1 MKSILQRW
9 LPLAFILSV
18 AMGSI
23 YVIAQQMIRQS
34 YNWPQISAAN
44 EVSDALHKNKS
55 IDSLVTRYSAPST
68 IDISDSTFVI
78 IYDVAGN
85 VIKSGAKLGD
95 NTPTIPKDV
104 LFNAD
109 QAPAYHAVTWAPQ
122 PDVRIAAVVQ
132 KVNFGDTVRYVLAG
146 RNLSQP
152 EHMVEYLL
160 LLCSFGWAVGVFGS
174 LVLITIIEPKRRSRL
189 L

>member
-1 MKSILQRW
+1 MKPILQRW

-18 AMGSI
+18 AIGAI
-23 YVIAQQMIRQS
+23 YIVAQQVIRQS
-34 YNWPQISAAN
+34 YNWPQINAAN
-44 EVSDALHKNKS
+44 EISDSLHRSKS
-55 IDSLVTRYSAPST
+55 IDSLLAHYTAPTS
-68 IDISDSTFVI
+68 IDVSDSTFVI

-85 VIKSGAKLGD
+85 VVKSGAKLGD
-95 NTPTIPKDV
+95 NTPVIVKDV

-109 QAPAYHAVTWAPQ
+109 EAPAYHAVTWAPQ

-132 KVNFGDTVRYVLAG
+132 KVNVGDTVRYVLAG

-152 EHMVEYLL
+152 EHLTEYLL

-174 LVLITIIEPKRRSRL
+174 LMLITIIEPKRRARL
-189 L
+189 